1 MDLGPMRELVPG
13 FLTRDKPPKGIAS
26 RTQGTSMLDTIV
38 GYRKS
43 WLRPDFIAGVTTAA
57 VIIPK
62 ALAYA
67 TVAGVPVQVGM
78 YTAFF
83 PMLIYVL
90 FGTSRPL
97 SVSTTATIAVLVG
110 TQLSQVVPDGDPALL
125 VQALA
130 TLTFMVGGVLLLAS
144 IFHLGF
150 LANFISEPVLI
161 GFKGGIGLV
170 IVMDQFPKLLGV
182 HFAKGSFITN
192 IVGLV
197 GHLPEFSGATVV
209 LAAITV
215 AVLVTTERLAPK
227 VPAPL
232 LAVAIGIG
240 GVAMFGLHDL
250 GIATIGQIP
259 SGFPSLTL
267 PDFSFAAQLWPGALG
282 IALMSF
288 TETIA
293 AGRAFA
299 KNDEPSPRPNQE
311 LLATGLASVGGAFF
325 GSLPPG
331 GGTTQTAVN
340 RHAGAKTQVAE
351 IATAAVAL
359 TTMLF
364 LAPLLGL
371 MPEATLA
378 VVVIVYSIGLI
389 QPAEFRAVLKI
400 RRMEFL
406 WALAA
411 LVGVV
416 FLGTLKGIIVA
427 IMVSVVALSYQ
438 AANPRVFALGRK
450 RGTNVFRPL
459 SKEHP
464 EDETFAGLLLIRMEG
479 RAFFMNIDQIVE
491 KIDQLVADANPKVV
505 ALHMRAVIDL
515 EYTALKGI
523 SEAEKKLRERNV
535 DLWLVGLNP
544 GVLAVVRKSP
554 LGKILGHKRMYFNLE
569 TAVATYLTSS
579 SPKAP
584 A

>member
-1 MDLGPMRELVPG
+1 V
-13 FLTRDKPPKGIAS
+13 
-26 RTQGTSMLDTIV
+26 LDTIV

-43 WLRPDFIAGVTTAA
+43 WLRPDLIAGVTTAA

-90 FGTSRPL
+90 LGTARPL

-130 TLTFMVGGVLLLAS
+130 TLTFMVGGILLLAS
-144 IFHLGF
+144 LFRLGF

-170 IVMDQFPKLLGV
+170 IVVDQLPKLFGV
-182 HFAKGSFITN
+182 HFAKGSFITDL
-192 IVGLV
+192 VGLV
-197 GHLPEFSGATVV
+197 GHLPEFSGITVV

-215 AVLVTTERLAPK
+215 AVLVVTERLAPK

-232 LAVAIGIG
+232 LAVAIGIA

-250 GIATIGQIP
+250 GVTTIGQIP

-267 PDFSFAAQLWPGALG
+267 SDFSFAAQLWPGALG

-293 AGRAFA
+293 AGRAFS
-299 KNDEPSPRPNQE
+299 KSDEPSPRPNQE
-311 LLATGLASVGGAFF
+311 LLATGLANAGSALF
-325 GSLPPG
+325 GTLPSG

-351 IATAAVAL
+351 IATASVSL
-359 TTMLF
+359 ITMLL
-364 LAPLLGL
+364 LAPLLSL

-378 VVVIVYSIGLI
+378 VVVIVYSISLI
-389 QPAEFRAVLKI
+389 QPAEFRAILKI
-400 RRMEFL
+400 RRMEFI
-406 WALAA
+406 WALTAC
-411 LVGVV
+411 VGVV
-416 FLGTLKGIIVA
+416 LLGTLKGIIVA
-427 IMVSVVALSYQ
+427 IIVSIVALSYQ
-438 AANPRVFALGRK
+438 AANPHVFALGRK
-450 RGTNVFRPL
+450 RGTNIFRSL
-459 SKEHP
+459 SKDSP
-464 EDETFAGLLLIRMEG
+464 DDETFPGLLLIRMEG

-491 KIDQLVADANPKVV
+491 KINQLVADANPKIV
-505 ALHMRAVIDL
+505 ALHMRSVIDL
-515 EYTALKGI
+515 EYTALKGL
-523 SEAEKKLRERNV
+523 SEAEKKLRERNIT
-535 DLWLVGLNP
+535 LWLVGLNP
-544 GVLAVVRKSP
+544 GALAVVRKSP
-554 LGKILGHKRMYFNLE
+554 LGRILGHERMFFNLE
-569 TAVATYLTSS
+569 TAVAAFQARS
-579 SPKAP
+579 AP
-584 A
+584 DVVA

>member
-1 MDLGPMRELVPG
+1 
-13 FLTRDKPPKGIAS
+13 
-26 RTQGTSMLDTIV
+26 MLDTII
-38 GYRKS
+38 GYQKK
-43 WLRPDFIAGVTTAA
+43 WLRADLIAGITTAA

-110 TQLSQVVPDGDPALL
+110 TQLSQAVPDGNPALL

-130 TLTFMVGGVLLLAS
+130 TLTLMVGSILLVAS
-144 IFHLGF
+144 LFRLGF

-170 IVMDQFPKLLGV
+170 IVMDQLPKLLGV

-192 IVGLV
+192 VLGLV
-197 GHLPEFSGATVV
+197 GHLPEFSGATVI

-215 AVLVTTERLAPK
+215 AVLVVTERLAPK

-250 GIATIGQIP
+250 GVATIGHIP

-267 PDFSFAAQLWPGALG
+267 PDFSFAAELWPGALG

-293 AGRAFA
+293 AGRAFSR
-299 KNDEPSPRPNQE
+299 NDELGPRPNQE
-311 LLATGLASVGGAFF
+311 LLATGLASAGGALF
-325 GSLPPG
+325 GSLPAG

-389 QPAEFRAVLKI
+389 QPAEFRAVMKI

-406 WALAA
+406 WALVA

-416 FLGTLKGIIVA
+416 LLGTLKGIIVA
-427 IMVSVVALSYQ
+427 IMASVVGLTHQ
-438 AANPRVFALGRK
+438 AANPHVFVMGRK
-450 RGTNVFRPL
+450 PHSNVFRSL

-464 EDETFAGLLLIRMEG
+464 EDETFPGLLLVRMEG
-479 RAFFMNIDQIVE
+479 RAFFMNIDQIVQ
-491 KIDQLVADANPKVV
+491 KIERFVEDASPKVV

-515 EYTALKGI
+515 EYTALKGL
-523 SEAEKKLRERNV
+523 SEMERKMRERNV
-535 DLWLVGLNP
+535 TLWLVGLNP
-544 GVLAVVRKSP
+544 GALEVVRRSP
-554 LGKILGHKRMYFNLE
+554 LGTILGQGRMFFNLE
-569 TAVATYLTSS
+569 EAVAAYQAPS
-579 SPKAP
+579 SPKVP